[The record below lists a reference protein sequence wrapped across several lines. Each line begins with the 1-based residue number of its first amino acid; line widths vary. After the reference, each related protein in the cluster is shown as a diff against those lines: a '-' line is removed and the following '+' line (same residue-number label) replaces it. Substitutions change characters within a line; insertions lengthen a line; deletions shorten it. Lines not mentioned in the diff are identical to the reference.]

1 MKSTLVITTMLM
13 AFMGATLGYT
23 SGLGYTSSEHIG
35 YMVQSSTV
43 IPQDTIT
50 PKKQT
55 PRKKDKNK
63 DINERTLKDQKRDT
77 TTIPMPP
84 DPPVPQPDTMPG
96 MRMK

>member
-23 SGLGYTSSEHIG
+23 SGLGYTSSEHIA
-35 YMVQSSTV
+35 YTVQSSKM

-50 PKKQT
+50 PKKQA
-55 PRKKDKNK
+55 PRKKDKNR

-77 TTIPMPP
+77 TSIPMPP
-84 DPPVPQPDTMPG
+84 EPPVPQPDTMPG

>member
-23 SGLGYTSSEHIG
+23 SGLGYTSSEHIA
-35 YMVQSSTV
+35 YTVQSSTV

-63 DINERTLKDQKRDT
+63 DINERTLKDQMRDT

-84 DPPVPQPDTMPG
+84 EPPVPQPDTMPG

>member
-23 SGLGYTSSEHIG
+23 SGLGYTSSEHIA
-35 YMVQSSTV
+35 YTVQSSKM

-55 PRKKDKNK
+55 PRKKDKNR

-77 TTIPMPP
+77 TSIPMPP
-84 DPPVPQPDTMPG
+84 EPPVPQPDTMPG